1 MQDAN
6 PWRDAIVAALKER
19 NRYFERDEREP
30 AALLEDLLR
39 EVAAAASHNARQQL
53 GALAG
58 LADQLV
64 QTGLAI
70 RAAQQPEERNDVALT
85 YQQAASGMEPRI
97 AEDTIPAIDGW
108 KIGCTVQS
116 RYRGLGDHLDNEW
129 RDVGIAGR
137 PCTPNFMHPM
147 MEFRVKPG
155 ELVSFC
161 GGAPTIEYQPPAPL
175 DWSDS
180 N

>member
-1 MQDAN
+1 MQGTN
-6 PWRDAIVAALKER
+6 PWRDTLVAEYKAR
-19 NRYFERDEREP
+19 GGGGHADEIGP
-30 AALLEDLLR
+30 AEILGFVLR
-39 EVAAAASHNARQQL
+39 TVASAASHEARKQL

-64 QTGLAI
+64 HTGLAI
-70 RAAQQPEERNDVALT
+70 RAAQQPEDRNDVALA
-85 YQQAASGMEPRI
+85 YREDSPRI

-108 KIGCTVQS
+108 KIGCMVQS
-116 RYRGLGDHLDNEW
+116 RYRGVDHADNEW

-147 MEFRVKPG
+147 MEYRVKPG

-161 GGAPTIEYQPPAPL
+161 GGTPPIEYQPNPPL
-175 DWSDS
+175 NWDEPG
-180 N
+180 

>member
-1 MQDAN
+1 MNEPN
-6 PWRDAIVAALKER
+6 PWQEAIVAAYASRGYRPLA
-19 NRYFERDEREP
+19 DMSP
-30 AALLEDLLR
+30 AKLLDDLLR
-39 EVAAAASHNARQQL
+39 EVASAASRDAHQQL

-64 QTGLAI
+64 HAGLAI
-70 RAAQQPEERNDVALT
+70 RAAQQPEDRNDVALS
-85 YQQAASGMEPRI
+85 YREDSPCI

-116 RYRGLGDHLDNEW
+116 RYRDCGDEW
-129 RDVGIAGR
+129 RDVGLPGR

-147 MEFRVKPG
+147 MEYRVKPG

-161 GGAPTIEYQPPAPL
+161 GGQAVISYEANPPL
-175 DWSDS
+175 NWDER
-180 N
+180 